1 MISNLNKKVSRF
13 LGSLVV
19 VLCLVSLA
27 ACSTDSFVAHPLG
40 GGQYLVQ
47 RSLSN
52 PHAWAAT
59 PQTNWLETCA
69 GKEKHYPQGTDGLDL
84 FDCKSAGG
92 YWYTQ
97 QTGYLSGILAPAL
110 QAGGMIGAG
119 ALVGDGLKHS
129 GSTTSSNSTTNATTS
144 SSTSVNVRSGH

>member
-1 MISNLNKKVSRF
+1 MISNLNKWMSFVCAVF
-13 LGSLVV
+13 LVFVAG
-19 VLCLVSLA
+19 
-27 ACSTDSFVAHPLG
+27 CSTDSFVSHPLG

-52 PHAWAAT
+52 PHALAAT

-69 GKEKHYPQGTDGLDL
+69 GKDTYDEVGTHHLDL
-84 FDCKSAGG
+84 FDCRQTGG

-97 QTGYLSGILAPAL
+97 QTGYISGILAPAL

-119 ALVGDGLKHS
+119 ALVGDGLRHS
-129 GSTTSSNSTTNATTS
+129 GATSNSTTNS
-144 SSTSVNVRSGH
+144 NVNVRSGH

>member
-1 MISNLNKKVSRF
+1 MISNLNKW
-13 LGSLVV
+13 LA
-19 VLCLVSLA
+19 VLCLMLVA
-27 ACSTDSFVAHPLG
+27 GCSTDSYVTHPLG

-69 GKEKHYPQGTDGLDL
+69 GKEVFNPQGLDKLEL

-129 GSTTSSNSTTNATTS
+129 SNNTTSSTNSNTNIS
-144 SSTSVNVRSGH
+144 VRSGH